1 MLWLALLSYVG
12 AVFTKLVVRNE
23 DEIYMEDGS
32 MDAQRIFAEADVIN
46 STIRQSEHCSFV
58 DEELKYFEYF
68 IVDEEGTEER
78 NIIEAQIPIDNIIDS
93 RQVTNIHEPWI
104 TGHIILRP
112 YLNCFEQD
120 DQFLISTLKKDF
132 LKPPP
137 PTTTPYN
144 FTKTENWD
152 LLPGQYGQPIYL
164 DRVIF
169 KEQVKNGF
177 FIEAGADDFEQDSNT
192 ILFEMKHGWTGLL
205 VEPNPTIFPKGFLR
219 HRKAWASS
227 SCLATET
234 RPHIVNFAQ
243 RLFEGGMAAIS
254 PERTEETYQMQC
266 MPLYSLLMAAA
277 GNITVNYLSLD
288 IEGAEFLVL
297 RTIPWDKVDIEVVTV
312 ETNHAGEV
320 FPGTKEEIREYMA
333 EQGYVYH
340 NTVAVDD
347 VFVRKDLYEGKYSP
361 DLEMKK
367 WFDKKMDIDEIIKEL
382 KETNIIK
389 DVIDIQS
396 EKDEL

>member
-23 DEIYMEDGS
+23 DEIYLEDGS